1 MARKS
6 KTYTEAEQLEAQRL
20 ATFLILK
27 DLSDPQLPEGKGT
40 LKQRVAR
47 DKQRIKEFYQQ
58 PPELEEQ
65 AKKEFQKL
73 QEQVQAAHKDD
84 VPPPPSPLP
93 KEADQE
99 GDSDWAAAAIAH
111 AETPQDLYEALQVIR
126 VDEDFAQDGFE
137 PTGSHGGFV
146 RYHLLMQEVM
156 LRMRNKNPELP
167 PVPTSENSVDYV
179 NWCIEADRILEG
191 PLPWARVVIA
201 VALLVLVESFVAAG
215 AWRWGEGENLLQ
227 KIVNCRWLFVVAFG
241 AVFLASCFIL
251 GKKIWL
257 RVKGIL
263 K

>member
-84 VPPPPSPLP
+84 VPPPPSPFP

-99 GDSDWAAAAIAH
+99 GDSDWAAGAIAH

-126 VDEDFAQDGFE
+126 ADEDFAQDGFE

-146 RYHLLMQEVM
+146 RYRVLMQWIMFKM
-156 LRMRNKNPELP
+156 LDMNPELP
-167 PVPTSENSVDYV
+167 PVPTGDDSVDYM
-179 NWCIEADRILEG
+179 NWCIEANKLLEN
-191 PLPWARVVIA
+191 PKVEQVIIA
-201 VALLVLVESFVAAG
+201 VALLVLLESFAVAG
-215 AWRWGEGENLLQ
+215 AWCWGEGENILQ
-227 KIVNCRWLFVVAFG
+227 KIGNCWWLFVVVFG
-241 AVFLASCFIL
+241 AVSLACPFIL
-251 GKKIWL
+251 GKKTWL
-257 RVKGIL
+257 RIKTIWN
-263 K
+263 